1 MDFASCVPHSNI
13 VNVAQLNPKLE
24 QLDLQERPPRIV
36 ERRNADDEREDITQK
51 MFSAT
56 RGTRLLSAAIN
67 VVETIDLL
75 ALAIGQVIR
84 APDFEY
90 LDVLGALE
98 IMDPKTDSGM
108 IVGDDNVEDS
118 PEIENLLPE
127 EILWIMDQ
135 LLAREVPASF
145 LRAI

>member
-1 MDFASCVPHSNI
+1 MDFASDVPQGNI
-13 VNVAQLNPKLE
+13 VNVAQLNSKLE
-24 QLDLQERPPRIV
+24 QLDLLERPPKAV
-36 ERRNADDEREDITQK
+36 GNRNEDDEREDITQK

-56 RGTRLLSAAIN
+56 RGTRLLSVAIN
-67 VVETIDLL
+67 MVETIDLS

-108 IVGDDNVEDS
+108 IVGDDNVDDS
-118 PEIENLLPE
+118 PKIENLLPE
-127 EILWIMDQ
+127 EIIWIMDQ

-145 LRAI
+145 LKAN

>member
-1 MDFASCVPHSNI
+1 MDFANYVPHDNI
-13 VNVAQLNPKLE
+13 VNVAELHSKIE
-24 QLDLQERPPRIV
+24 QLDLQERRRDVV
-36 ERRNADDEREDITQK
+36 EKRSDDDEREDITQK

-56 RGTRLLSAAIN
+56 RGTRFLPVAIN

-90 LDVLGALE
+90 LDALGALE

-108 IVGDDNVEDS
+108 IVGDDHVEDS
-118 PEIENLLPE
+118 PILENLLPE

-135 LLAREVPASF
+135 LLAREVPVSF
-145 LRAI
+145 LRAN